1 MEGFHPVFLEG
12 NFMKTGNRRF
22 IFPLAGG
29 IFLTL
34 IAASK
39 GSDVLDDSVL
49 THPVCSSSIP
59 SKE

>member
-1 MEGFHPVFLEG
+1 
-12 NFMKTGNRRF
+12 MKTGNRRF